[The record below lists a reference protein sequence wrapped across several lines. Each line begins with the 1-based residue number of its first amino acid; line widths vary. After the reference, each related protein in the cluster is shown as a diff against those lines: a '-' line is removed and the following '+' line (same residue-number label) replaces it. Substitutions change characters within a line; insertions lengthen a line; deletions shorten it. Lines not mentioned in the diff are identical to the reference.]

1 MMADICGNCGQQI
14 SQNARFCRQ
23 CGASLHAETE
33 KTVAQTQQYG
43 HAVPRRYP
51 STESPSPAWLYE
63 SQSPDTS
70 KINQDPNAVY
80 AVPQPIGSPAKFW
93 FFISALCVLL
103 FIGVAS
109 SAFFA
114 ARNSRQRQQV
124 QWNDQA
130 REEKIAESHEEAME
144 KAAEQMAED
153 IARATED
160 VERAAKDAAALGIP
174 VPPVAPVAP
183 IPPIGPGPAAPLPP
197 KGPGPAG
204 PRFDELIY
212 PGATIIKRIGA
223 PLAGTFVATLQTS
236 DSLKKVQDFYSKRL
250 GKATAS
256 KEGAVF
262 FEQRRAGQT
271 IIKISPLEED
281 DSKVEIVVV
290 RTRTRE

>member
-1 MMADICGNCGQQI
+1 MADICGNCGQQI
-14 SQNARFCRQ
+14 SQNARFCRH
-23 CGASLHAETE
+23 CGASLHTETE

-63 SQSPDTS
+63 SQAPDTS
-70 KINQDPNAVY
+70 KINQGSNAVY

-103 FIGVAS
+103 MIGVAS

-124 QWNDQA
+124 QWNDPA
-130 REEKIAESHEEAME
+130 HEAKVAEIHEEAME
-144 KAAEQMAED
+144 RAAEQMAEE
-153 IARATED
+153 IEKATEAA
-160 VERAAKDAAALGIP
+160 EQAAKDAAALGVPAPP
-174 VPPVAPVAP
+174 VVPVAPV
-183 IPPIGPGPAAPLPP
+183 PPIGPGPAGPLPP

-204 PRFDELIY
+204 PRFDELMY

-223 PLAGTFVATLQTS
+223 PLAGTFVATLQTN
-236 DSLKKVQDFYSKRL
+236 DSLKQVQEFYSKRL
-250 GKATAS
+250 GKATGG

-271 IIKISPLEED
+271 IVKITPLEED